1 MPQLQIDNVKPAL
14 KGGNHGP
21 SGWGLTVYS
30 GVVGDDA
37 PYRGVL
43 VQLAASGRAS
53 LALPEQE
60 EGEDCVE
67 GTLTWADQRVE
78 IYFECQILSYLAFWA
93 PDREPIEAV
102 RTELHKR
109 LF

>member
-1 MPQLQIDNVKPAL
+1 MPRLQIDKVKPAL

-30 GVVGDDA
+30 GIVGDDA
-37 PYRGVL
+37 PYRTVL

-53 LALPEQE
+53 FSLPEYE

-67 GTLTWADQRVE
+67 GTLMWGDQRVD
-78 IYFECQILSYLAFWA
+78 IYFECQALSYLAFWA

-102 RTELHKR
+102 RTGLHR
-109 LF
+109 QPF

>member
-43 VQLAASGRAS
+43 VQLATSGRAS
-53 LALPEQE
+53 LSLPEQE
-60 EGEDCVE
+60 EGKDCVE
-67 GTLTWADQRVE
+67 GTLMWGNQLVDV
-78 IYFECQILSYLAFWA
+78 YFECQVLSYLAFWA
-93 PDREPIEAV
+93 SDLEPIEAV
-102 RTELHKR
+102 RTELHKQ